1 MYPSD
6 QDKEFFFQVLE
17 RYEAGTAS
25 PEEKVFAER
34 YLEMLNLR
42 GPELASLPDA
52 EKRAVGDEIYEKLQ
66 RAMEADR
73 EAVSLRPVHG
83 KRRIWA
89 AAAAAAAVLLAG
101 IGYSLYSVWQQP
113 TRAVAELQD
122 VQPGHAGAVLTL
134 ADGSKVVLD
143 SLHNGVV
150 ATQGGA
156 AVNLQNGQ
164 LIYNA
169 NAHTKQTVYNT
180 MSTPKGRQYQL
191 VLPDGSKVW
200 LNAASS
206 LTYPVAFEGTERKVK
221 VSGEAY
227 FEVASQT
234 APFTV
239 EVNDGTEIQVLGTH
253 FNVNAYPDEA
263 SINTTLLQGAVKIVT
278 RGASQL
284 LHPGEQAQVPANAT
298 YIKLEQNIDL
308 QAVTAWKEG
317 SFAFNHADLKT
328 VMRQLARWYDIEVV
342 FDGNVPEGSYSGEI
356 DRSLTLDQVL
366 KGLSKTRLD
375 YKIENGRKLVIRP

>member
-1 MYPSD
+1 MYPSE

-25 PEEKVFAER
+25 PGEKVFAAR
-34 YLEMLNLR
+34 YLEMLNSR
-42 GPELASLPDA
+42 SPELASLPDA
-52 EKRAVGDEIYEKLQ
+52 ERRAVGDEIYQKLQ

-73 EAVSLRPVHG
+73 ETASLRPVHG
-83 KRRIWA
+83 KRRIWV
-89 AAAAAAAVLLAG
+89 AAAAAVLL
-101 IGYSLYSVWQQP
+101 IGTGYALYSVWQQP
-113 TRAVAELQD
+113 VHVVAEQQD

-169 NAHTKQTVYNT
+169 NAHTKQEAYNT

-206 LTYPVAFEGTERKVK
+206 LTYPVAFNGTERKVK

-234 APFTV
+234 APFRV

-308 QAVTAWKEG
+308 QTVTAWKDG

-328 VMRQLARWYDIEVV
+328 VMRQLARWYDIDVI

-366 KGLSKTRLD
+366 KGLSKTRLN
-375 YKIENGRKLVIRP
+375 YKIEQGRKLVIRP

>member
-1 MYPSD
+1 MYPSE

-17 RYEAGTAS
+17 RYGAGTAS
-25 PEEKVFAER
+25 PEEKLFAER
-34 YLEMLNLR
+34 YLEMLNSR
-42 GPELASLPDA
+42 SPELASLPDA
-52 EKRAVGDEIYEKLQ
+52 ERRAVGDEIYQKLQ
-66 RAMEADR
+66 RAMEAHR
-73 EAVSLRPVHG
+73 ETASLRPVHG
-83 KRRIWA
+83 KRRIWV
-89 AAAAAAAVLLAG
+89 AAAAAVLL
-101 IGYSLYSVWQQP
+101 IGTSYALYSVWQQP
-113 TRAVAELQD
+113 ARAVAEQQD

-169 NAHTKQTVYNT
+169 NAHTKQETYNT

-206 LTYPVAFEGTERKVK
+206 LTYPVAFNGTERKVK

-234 APFTV
+234 APFRV

-308 QAVTAWKEG
+308 QTVTAWKDG

-328 VMRQLARWYDIEVV
+328 VMRQLARWYDIDVIFE
-342 FDGNVPEGSYSGEI
+342 GNVPEGSYSGEI

-366 KGLSKTRLD
+366 KGLSKTRLN
-375 YKIENGRKLVIRP
+375 YKIEHGRKLVIRP

>member
-1 MYPSD
+1 MYPSE

-25 PEEKVFAER
+25 PREKVFAER
-34 YLEMLNLR
+34 YLEMLNSR

-52 EKRAVGDEIYEKLQ
+52 ERRAVGDEIYQKLHH
-66 RAMEADR
+66 AMEADR
-73 EAVSLRPVHG
+73 ETVSLRPVYG
-83 KRRIWA
+83 KRRIWT
-89 AAAAAAAVLLAG
+89 AAAAAVLLAG
-101 IGYSLYSVWQQP
+101 IGYSLYSVWQRP
-113 TRAVAELQD
+113 IHTVAAQQD

-134 ADGSKVVLD
+134 ADGSQVVLD

-156 AVNLQNGQ
+156 AVNLRNGQ
-164 LIYNA
+164 LIYNV

-180 MSTPKGRQYQL
+180 MSTPRGRQYQL

-206 LTYPVAFEGTERKVK
+206 LTYPVAFDGTERKVK

-234 APFTV
+234 APFRV

-263 SINTTLLQGAVKIVT
+263 SINATLLQGAVRIVT

-298 YIKLEQNIDL
+298 YIKLEQNVDL
-308 QAVTAWKEG
+308 QAVTAWKDG

-366 KGLSKTRLD
+366 KGLSKTRLN